1 MHTHLTIDIYTRYI
15 YYVSLLSI
23 IFNDHI
29 NIGLFDLLIRGP
41 SNLNCKASAAVV
53 TVDGRCRS
61 TQKAMLSIVIVLI
74 FVLHFFF
81 YVALF
86 RWWMTRICCCQPCAE
101 DPQVSKGMCVAFWCF
116 NLICI
121 SLTAVISHEDVSCSI
136 ISNRTSPLCICYCW
150 HKQLVQSNRVWSSSN
165 YFDAILAYL
174 KTSSSKMWSFS
185 EITIIFVLIF

>member
-1 MHTHLTIDIYTRYI
+1 MLVTTHESMHTHLYIDIYI

-23 IFNDHI
+23 IFNNHI

-86 RWWMTRICCCQPCAE
+86 RW
-101 DPQVSKGMCVAFWCF
+101 
-116 NLICI
+116 
-121 SLTAVISHEDVSCSI
+121 
-136 ISNRTSPLCICYCW
+136 
-150 HKQLVQSNRVWSSSN
+150 
-165 YFDAILAYL
+165 
-174 KTSSSKMWSFS
+174 
-185 EITIIFVLIF
+185 